1 MLRCVLR
8 PPQLVASFILER
20 VAAAVSA
27 FGGAD
32 MTFCAAHVCF

>member
-8 PPQLVASFILER
+8 PRQLVASFILER

-27 FGGAD
+27 RAD